1 LLALEAKALPF
12 RYRMRG
18 AYRDACTGICLA
30 MIGLGPAMIPDVLG
44 L

>member
-18 AYRDACTGICLA
+18 AYRYACTGICLA
-30 MIGLGPAMIPDVLG
+30 MIGLGPL
-44 L
+44 